1 MREDS
6 GEGECG
12 GEIGDKVAGY
22 GLLTETILAKTRMV
36 IEYKSLRTAEP
47 RERNPNER
55 MLGRRTAGAGA
66 HKVAAKQLTVRRRSL
81 SNRAS

>member
-1 MREDS
+1 MREDE

-12 GEIGDKVAGY
+12 GEVGKALGHDPLIGVT
-22 GLLTETILAKTRMV
+22 LTKTQMV

-66 HKVAAKQLTVRRRSL
+66 HKVAAKQLTGEKKE
-81 SNRAS
+81 AK

>member
-1 MREDS
+1 MREIE

-12 GEIGDKVAGY
+12 CETGNKVTGY
-22 GLLTETILAKTRMV
+22 SSLTGATLTKTRMV

-66 HKVAAKQLTVRRRSL
+66 HKVAAKQLTGEKEESK
-81 SNRAS
+81 